1 MKGLLDND
9 ELSFMYFDKLYD
21 LKINGILEDTY
32 QNGYSDNGNKIV
44 YIPVSKFNELF
55 SDSVEPY
62 LYILRFDNSVDFNK
76 VVEQIK
82 NIDNE
87 ITIYSTIDIDKL
99 QLLNS
104 QLLAGV
110 ENIVKAIMAC
120 IIVLIIYDKS
130 KLIIS
135 RKHELAL
142 LYANGLSKK
151 EIIKILFIESLD
163 YSIYAL
169 VAANIVSVVIL
180 LLFYDCTFNTFI
192 SIVILNAILFISLNF
207 IMLVV
212 SNYLLNRFSI
222 KALLEE

>member
-1 MKGLLDND
+1 
-9 ELSFMYFDKLYD
+9 
-21 LKINGILEDTY
+21 
-32 QNGYSDNGNKIV
+32 
-44 YIPVSKFNELF
+44 
-55 SDSVEPY
+55 
-62 LYILRFDNSVDFNK
+62 
-76 VVEQIK
+76 
-82 NIDNE
+82 
-87 ITIYSTIDIDKL
+87 
-99 QLLNS
+99 
-104 QLLAGV
+104 
-110 ENIVKAIMAC
+110 MAC

-130 KLIIS
+130 RLIIS

-169 VAANIVSVVIL
+169 VVANIVSIVIL